1 MANVDAPFGAVPI
14 GTTDGS
20 DYHGKLRQVQFAAG
34 DAVVAFLGDWVKLTG
49 EGSTDGKIPVV
60 AKGAANEDLVGVIV
74 SFDPLFSD
82 EGSLSSAPN
91 HRTASVLRNAWITWG
106 TQVLYEMQADELV
119 TALTAGDIGRNVD
132 IVATAGSTVTGISG
146 MEIDSDS
153 VADATKQL
161 RLHSVSNKLGNSLG
175 STTAGDNAIW
185 IVSLNETQ
193 DKLGTGVS

>member
-34 DAVVAFLGDWVKLTG
+34 DSVVAFLGDFVKLTG

-60 AKGAANEDLVGVIV
+60 ARGAENEDLVGAIV

-91 HRTASVLRNAWITWG
+91 HRTASVQRNAWITWG
-106 TQVLYEMQADELV
+106 TQVLYEIQADELA

-132 IVATAGSTVTGISG
+132 LTAGTTGSTITGISA

-153 VADATKQL
+153 VDDATKQF
-161 RLHSVSNKLGNSLG
+161 RLHSVANKVGNSLG
-175 STTAGDNAIW
+175 STKRKINLEQ
-185 IVSLNETQ
+185 VYHNE
-193 DKLGTGVS
+193 